1 MIGWNASG
9 SCSRRPPRKFSTAP
23 TDPISPRGGKSHC
36 LRHLAIRC
44 TIAPLAERFWE
55 DAAKSGKL
63 GSVCY
68 GLRPPTQIR
77 RWACAAAV
85 EDQGSRIFRFGMR
98 RLRVNNAGCN
108 EDVAV
113 ESAEF

>member
-68 GLRPPTQIR
+68 T
-77 RWACAAAV
+77 
-85 EDQGSRIFRFGMR
+85 GSG
-98 RLRVNNAGCN
+98 RLRRCGGGSVLRQWKTRDPAFSDLECEG
-108 EDVAV
+108 
-113 ESAEF
+113 